1 MGVECI
7 LGGVS
12 WDEVVW
18 PLVQDAGPVMGIVF
32 VSYIAFSHFVMMNM
46 ITGVFVESALEM
58 AREED
63 VLTLAH
69 RIAELFMTGEDAHKP
84 EVTFEEFKEK
94 LDTPQMK
101 EYFKAVHID
110 PSEAAGIFKLL
121 DMDNNGH
128 LDRQE
133 IVSGCLRLRGTAQ
146 ALELSLLVYQIT
158 QMYNDMVEN

>member
-1 MGVECI
+1 
-7 LGGVS
+7 
-12 WDEVVW
+12 
-18 PLVQDAGPVMGIVF
+18 
-32 VSYIAFSHFVMMNM
+32 
-46 ITGVFVESALEM
+46 
-58 AREED
+58 
-63 VLTLAH
+63 
-69 RIAELFMTGEDAHKP
+69 MTGEDAHKP

-101 EYFKAVHID
+101 EYFKAVRID

-158 QMYNDMVEN
+158 QMYNDMVENQRLIQEPLLQIVTALVDDLDADAG